1 MTSALCNKNQKPK
14 IRTHLQVES
23 KLSPPWFQHYKN
35 ETPCWIISSCLR
47 LDFQIID
54 GNSRLNHFNLLP
66 PRFQYH
72 KKEFQVEP
80 DQVVFWIGSTT
91 IKNKIIRL
99 RTRTFIKIFI
109 SISRGCHVTWYC
121 FPSVLHFWHI
131 SKAELPKLW
140 PITSR
145 FKCTAAFMKVS
156 LISPLERLGQSN
168 DLVRFHN
175 QESNQSAINTLKQIV
190 SSYISSPHW
199 GHLEKSE
206 GTSATSWN
214 TKHN

>member
-1 MTSALCNKNQKPK
+1 MEIPG
-14 IRTHLQVES
+14 
-23 KLSPPWFQHYKN
+23 
-35 ETPCWIISSCLR
+35 WIISTCFH
-47 LDFQIID
+47 LDFNITKR
-54 GNSRLNHFNLLP
+54 NSKWNQTKLSSGLV
-66 PRFQYH
+66 Q
-72 KKEFQVEP
+72 Q
-80 DQVVFWIGSTT
+80 QQ
-91 IKNKIIRL
+91 KNKIIRL

-109 SISRGCHVTWYC
+109 SISGGCHVTWYC